1 MMRFESIWCFYSKV
15 FLLSHGVFFL
25 SSGKQLLPKTNRV
38 FFSKKSSSAPWVPSL
53 CRGCCPWSLDKFP
66 SRTDLIA
73 RQSEC
78 VDPLTIA
85 QHFQH
90 MHSVPSSQFPS
101 QKIAHLNP
109 KPKTKPNPKPPT
121 ISQHYF
127 TPLEVSRQVTLS
139 MAVAATRVPQFLPAL
154 PGYLQ
159 DLCFSRRKPW
169 TLNARSF
176 PARESHV
183 ATKSFFTT

>member
-1 MMRFESIWCFYSKV
+1 MMRFESIGCFHSKV

-109 KPKTKPNPKPPT
+109 KPKTKPNPKPPKD
-121 ISQHYF
+121 F
-127 TPLEVSRQVTLS
+127 
-139 MAVAATRVPQFLPAL
+139 PAL
-154 PGYLQ
+154 FHPSGGISSSDPLDGCGCYSGSPVPSSSPRISSGPVLLQ
-159 DLCFSRRKPW
+159 EEAV
-169 TLNARSF
+169 NA
-176 PARESHV
+176 
-183 ATKSFFTT
+183 